1 MRTHPTRY
9 FFLWLAAAAVFAP
22 RGLEAAQKKPPQ
34 SPVQE
39 TAARLDSLVNFS
51 VQRILYFSG
60 DEAQAAEPSFNDSS
74 WSLWS
79 PGAELPRNSVWLRLP
94 IEVPVQSGGYPLRGA
109 RLRLRLNAYNA
120 DTVRYYLNGIPL
132 SDFEEGDPIPLSERA
147 APGQMLL
154 VAVHVAW
161 SQWKWTFRGANVL
174 VDFPQNRTDPGILG
188 QELLIAEAMLQGLAP
203 NDKEKSSHLDAAVA
217 AVDWKSLDQGDVR
230 AFDRSLA
237 ASREALEPLGEWMQG
252 YTIHA
257 AGNSHIDMAWLWPA
271 SETTMVVEHTWS
283 SALQLMREFPGLTYT
298 HSSAAAYE
306 WMEEKYPALFEE
318 IRQRVKEGRW
328 EVIGG
333 MWVEPDLNMPDGE
346 SLVRQLLLGKRYF
359 QEKFGVDV
367 RTGWNPDSFG
377 YNWQLPQI
385 YKKSGVDFFVT
396 QKMAWNDTTKFPHK
410 LFWWEAPDGSRVL
423 TYFPQDYA
431 NPINPL
437 NMARDLAAY
446 APAMKY
452 PDMMYLF
459 GVGDHGG
466 GPTRNMLETAQRWR
480 KDAVYPRLEL
490 GAAQPWFDA
499 LAKQAPALNLP
510 VWKSELYFQYHRGVF
525 TTQAETKKGNRR
537 SEELLLTAE
546 KFSSLAALDGLP
558 YPAADLRAA
567 WKKVLFNQF
576 HDIAAG
582 SGISALYKDA
592 ARDYAEVG
600 RIGREHLHDALSALA
615 ARVNTQGEGAAVV
628 VFNALAWKRSGLA
641 EAQVQLPGPA
651 ARVEVRDASG
661 RAVLAERVSKAEDPL
676 IRVRFLAEGVP
687 ALGYSVFHVAAK
699 IPAAPP
705 PTDLKAGPDF
715 LENEFFR
722 VRLDAKTGCMTSL
735 YDKQSQWEAIP
746 AGGCGNELQTFA
758 DKPKDWDAWNIDA
771 DFEKQ
776 MWKLDQA
783 DEVTLAEKGPLR
795 AVLRVKKHFQ
805 NSTFVQDITLYP
817 HIRRVNVRMTAD
829 WHEKHIL
836 LKVAFPIAVQAET
849 ATYEIPFGS
858 IARPTTRRTP
868 EAQAQFEVPALRWAD
883 LSDAAHGLSLLNDS
897 KYGYDGKDNVLRLSL
912 LRSPEWPDP
921 HADEG
926 AHEFTY
932 ALVPHAGGWREAATV
947 RAGYELNTP
956 LRAIAEATHSG
967 SLPATHSFTGIEP
980 QNLLLTSLKQAED
993 GGDLILRFYEFAGQ
1007 KTTAQLTLPAGV
1019 AEAWD
1024 ASLMEKAGEKLV
1036 SDGKTATVT
1045 VNPYEIKTLRLSVAP
1060 PPKAA
1065 SLPKQSSA
1073 SR

>member
-1 MRTHPTRY
+1 MRMLGRMV
-9 FFLWLAAAAVFAP
+9 LAALLAAAAALGAP
-22 RGLEAAQKKPPQ
+22 QAQAATDDQAPQ
-34 SPVQE
+34 TPVQK
-39 TAARLDSLVNFS
+39 TAARLDSLAQFC

-60 DEAQAAEPSFNDSS
+60 DDAQAAAPDFNDGS

-79 PGAELPRNSVWLRLP
+79 PGTEFPRNSVWLRLP
-94 IEVPVQSGGYPLRGA
+94 IEVPVRVGGYPVRGA
-109 RLRLRLNAYNA
+109 RLRLRLDAWNA
-120 DTVRYYLNGIPL
+120 DTVRYYVNGEPL
-132 SDFEEGDPIPLSERA
+132 AEFEEGDPIPLSGRA
-147 APGQMLL
+147 SPSQILL
-154 VAVHVAW
+154 VAVHVTW

-174 VDFPQNRTDPGILG
+174 VDFPQSRTDPGFLG
-188 QELLIAEAMLQGLAP
+188 QELLVAETLLHGLAP
-203 NDKEKSSHLDAAVA
+203 NDAAKAAQLEAASA
-217 AVDWKSLDQGDVR
+217 AVDWKSLDAGDQR
-230 AFDRSLA
+230 TFDRSLTA
-237 ASREALEPLGEWMQG
+237 AADALEPLRQWMQG

-257 AGNSHIDMAWLWPA
+257 SGNSHIDMAWLWPA

-306 WMEEKYPALFEE
+306 WMEEKYPPLFEE

-359 QEKFGVDV
+359 QDKFGVDV
-367 RTGWNPDSFG
+367 RIGWNPDSFG

-396 QKMAWNDTTKFPHK
+396 QKMAWNDTTKFPYK

-423 TYFPQDYA
+423 TYFPHDYA

-452 PDMMYLF
+452 PDMLYLF

-466 GPTRNMLETAQRWR
+466 GPTRDMLETAQRWR

-490 GAAQPWFDA
+490 GAVQPWFDD
-499 LAKQAPALNLP
+499 LAKRAPSLDLP

-525 TTQAETKKGNRR
+525 TSQAETKKGNRR

-546 KFSSLAALDGLP
+546 KFSSLASLGGSV
-558 YPAADLRAA
+558 YPSGDLRLA
-567 WKKVLFNQF
+567 WEKVLFNQF

-582 SGISALYKDA
+582 SGISAVYKDA

-600 RIGREHLHDALSALA
+600 RIGREHLDHALEALA
-615 ARVNTQGEGAAVV
+615 ARVNTLGAGAAVV
-628 VFNALAWKRSGLA
+628 VFNPLAWKRTSVEEA
-641 EAQVQLPGPA
+641 EVELPGPA
-651 ARVEVRDASG
+651 GAPAGAEVHDAMG
-661 RAVLAERVSKAEDPL
+661 RPVPAERLSKPDDPRV
-676 IRVRFLAEGVP
+676 RVRFLAQDVP
-687 ALGYSVFHVAAK
+687 ALGYSVFHVVAGPKQGSGTSTLA
-699 IPAAPP
+699 
-705 PTDLKAGPDF
+705 AGPDF

-722 VRLDAKTGCMTSL
+722 VRVDPKTGCMTSL
-735 YDKQSQWEAIP
+735 YDKQSHWEAIP
-746 AGGCGNELQTFA
+746 PDACGNELQAFL
-758 DKPKDWDAWNIDA
+758 DKPKAWDAWNIDA

-776 MWKLDQA
+776 MWKLDEA
-783 DEVTLAEKGPLR
+783 DEVRLAEKGLLR

-805 NSTFVQDITLYP
+805 SSTFVQEITLYP
-817 HIRRVNVRMTAD
+817 HVRRVDVRMTVD

-836 LKVAFPIAVQAET
+836 LKVAFPVAVQAET
-849 ATYEIPFGS
+849 ASYEIPFGA

-868 EAQAQFEVPALRWAD
+868 EEQAQFEVPALRWAD
-883 LSDAAHGLSLLNDS
+883 LSDSTHGLSLLNDS

-926 AHEFTY
+926 GHDFTY
-932 ALVPHAGGWREAATV
+932 ALVPHAGGWREAGTV
-947 RAGYELNTP
+947 RAGYELNSP
-956 LRAIAEATHSG
+956 LRWIAVG
-967 SLPATHSFTGIEP
+967 SHGGALPATYSFAGIEP
-980 QNLLLTSLKQAED
+980 QNLLLTGLKQAE
-993 GGDLILRFYEFAGQ
+993 GGTDLILRFYEFAGQ
-1007 KTTAQLTLPAGV
+1007 KTTAQIAVPAGV
-1019 AEAWD
+1019 AEVWD
-1024 ASLMEKAGEKLV
+1024 ANLMEKAGEKLPF
-1036 SDGKTATVT
+1036 DGKTATVV
-1045 VNPYEIKTLRLSVAP
+1045 VNPYEIRTLRLSVTAPAAAP
-1060 PPKAA
+1060 P
-1065 SLPKQSSA
+1065 KQTP
-1073 SR
+1073 

>member
-1 MRTHPTRY
+1 MGTRQKR
-9 FFLWLAAAAVFAP
+9 FLVLILAASAFLAPRAAAAA
-22 RGLEAAQKKPPQ
+22 AAQEKAPPSAAQ
-34 SPVQE
+34 R
-39 TAARLDSLVNFS
+39 TAARLDSLVKFS

-60 DEAQAAEPSFNDSS
+60 DDAQAAEPSFNDSA

-79 PGAELPRNSVWLRLP
+79 PGADFPKNSVWLRLP

-109 RLRLRLNAYNA
+109 RLRLHLEAFNA

-132 SDFEEGDPIPLSERA
+132 AEFEEGDSVPLTERA
-147 APGQMLL
+147 VPGQTLL
-154 VAVHVAW
+154 VAVHATW

-174 VDFPQNRTDPGILG
+174 ADFPQGRNDPGMLA
-188 QELLIAEAMLQGLAP
+188 QELLVTEAMLGGLAP
-203 NDKEKSSHLDAAVA
+203 NDKEKASQLDAAVA
-217 AVDWKSLDQGDVR
+217 AVDWNSLEKGEVR
-230 AFDRSLA
+230 AFDRSLG
-237 ASREALEPLGEWMQG
+237 ASRQALEPLRQWMQG

-306 WMEEKYPALFEE
+306 WMEEKYPPLFEE

-328 EVIGG
+328 EIVGG

-367 RTGWNPDSFG
+367 RLGWNPDSFG

-385 YKKSGVDFFVT
+385 YRKSGMDFFVT
-396 QKMAWNDTTKFPHK
+396 QKMMWNDTTKFPYK
-410 LFWWEAPDGSRVL
+410 LFWWQAPDGSRVL
-423 TYFPQDYA
+423 TYFPHDYA

-452 PDMMYLF
+452 PDMLYLF

-466 GPTRNMLETAQRWR
+466 GPTREMLETAQRWR
-480 KDAVYPRLEL
+480 NDAVYPKLEL

-499 LAKQAPALNLP
+499 LAKQAPALDLP

-525 TTQAETKKGNRR
+525 TSQAETKKGNRR
-537 SEELLLTAE
+537 SEELLLTTE
-546 KFSSLAALDGLP
+546 KFSSLASLDGAS
-558 YPAADLRAA
+558 YPSADLRLA

-615 ARVNTQGEGAAVV
+615 ARVNTQGTGAAVV
-628 VFNALAWKRSGLA
+628 VFNPLGWTRSGFVDAAVELA
-641 EAQVQLPGPA
+641 A
-651 ARVEVRDASG
+651 AASGIEVRDAAG
-661 RAVLAERVSKAEDPL
+661 RAVLSERISSPEGPRV
-676 IRVRFLAEGVP
+676 RVRFLAENIP
-687 ALGYSVFHVAAK
+687 ALGYSVFHVIAAPK
-699 IPAAPP
+699 PPAAATQSSGAAPASS
-705 PTDLKAGPDF
+705 TLKSGPDF

-722 VRLDAKTGCMTSL
+722 VRVNTRTGCITSL
-735 YDKQSQWEAIP
+735 YDKQSQWESIAP
-746 AGGCGNELQTFA
+746 GGCGNGLQTFV
-758 DKPKDWDAWNIDA
+758 DKPKAWDAWNIDA

-776 MWKLDQA
+776 MWKLDTA
-783 DEVTLAEKGPLR
+783 DEVALAEKGPLR

-817 HIRRVNVRMTAD
+817 RVRRVDVHMTAD

-836 LKVAFPIAVQAET
+836 LKAAVPVAVQAET
-849 ATYEIPFGS
+849 ASYEIPFGA

-868 EAQAQFEVPALRWAD
+868 EEQAQFEVPALRWAD

-926 AHEFTY
+926 THEFTY
-932 ALVPHAGGWREAATV
+932 ALVPHAGGWREAGTV

-956 LRAIAEATHSG
+956 LRAIAEAAHPGT
-967 SLPATHSFTGIEP
+967 LPAAHSFAGIEP
-980 QNLLLTSLKQAED
+980 ANLLLTSLKQAED

-1007 KTTAQLTLPAGV
+1007 KTTAQVAVPAGI
-1019 AEAWD
+1019 AEVWD
-1024 ASLMEKAGEKLV
+1024 ASLMEKAAEKLPF
-1036 SDGKTATVT
+1036 DGKTATVT
-1045 VNPYEIKTLRLSVAP
+1045 VNPYEIKSLRLRLA
-1060 PPKAA
+1060 AA
-1065 SLPKQSSA
+1065 SQ
-1073 SR
+1073 